1 MDKIT
6 DQIWIG
12 NHQDAQSAEI
22 LRREGIRSIL
32 CLDGCLSQKSPEE
45 LGINKIEIVELI
57 DGKGNSEGL
66 FLRAVH
72 LLQQLKAKHPPVLI
86 QCHAGQSRSAAVLCK
101 LFLLEGD
108 TLQQA
113 MKRITSKRK
122 VIINPALQE
131 FLNL

>member
-12 NHQDAQSAEI
+12 NHQDAQSAET
-22 LRREGIRSIL
+22 LRSEGIRSIL
-32 CLDGCLSQKSPEE
+32 CLDGCLSQKSPSE
-45 LGINKIEIVELI
+45 LGIAKIEIVELI
-57 DGKGNSEGL
+57 DGKGNSEAL

-72 LLQQLKAKHPPVLI
+72 LLQQLKTKHPPVLI